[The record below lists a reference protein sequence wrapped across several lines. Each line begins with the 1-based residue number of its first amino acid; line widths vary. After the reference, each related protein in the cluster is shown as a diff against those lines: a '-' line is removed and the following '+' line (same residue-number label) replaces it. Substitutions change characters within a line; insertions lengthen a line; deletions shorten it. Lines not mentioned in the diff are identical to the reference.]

1 MFERIVVFW
10 KGNDI
15 VHLFGGFLRF
25 GAQDKGP
32 DQQHCQQPRG
42 EPGEIQPH
50 VLELGAPARK
60 DLDGFIDGSHKKASR
75 PHVEKGVQ
83 LHGPCRGQQ
92 PAGQPAQAGEF
103 GKVGHLSHKVNQL
116 FLVGEQVPDESGQ
129 KAQHPHA
136 EVVGVGTAHQGVPPD
151 KGQVAHQQKA

>member
-1 MFERIVVFW
+1 MFERIVAFW
-10 KGNDI
+10 KGYDI

-32 DQQHCQQPRG
+32 DQQHCQQPRR

-60 DLDGFIDGSHKKASR
+60 DLDGFIDGSRKKASR
-75 PHVEKGVQ
+75 PHVEEGVQ
-83 LHGPCRGQQ
+83 LHAPGRGQQ
-92 PAGQPAQAGEF
+92 PAGQPAQAGKF
-103 GKVGHLSHKVNQL
+103 GKVGHLPHNVHQL
-116 FLVGEQVPDESGQ
+116 FLVWEQVPDKSGQ

>member
-1 MFERIVVFW
+1 MFERIVAFW
-10 KGNDI
+10 KGYDI

-60 DLDGFIDGSHKKASR
+60 IWMVSSMAATKKPPAHTWKKGCSFTVRAVASSPQDSPPR
-75 PHVEKGVQ
+75 
-83 LHGPCRGQQ
+83 
-92 PAGQPAQAGEF
+92 QANSVKWAIF
-103 GKVGHLSHKVNQL
+103 RTMCTSC
-116 FLVGEQVPDESGQ
+116 SGW
-129 KAQHPHA
+129 
-136 EVVGVGTAHQGVPPD
+136 GTSPG
-151 KGQVAHQQKA
+151 

>member
-1 MFERIVVFW
+1 MFERIVAFW
-10 KGNDI
+10 KGYDI

-60 DLDGFIDGSHKKASR
+60 DLDGFIDGSHKEASR
-75 PHVEKGVQ
+75 PHVEKGV
-83 LHGPCRGQQ
+83 LFPRVGGKMCIRDRGKSQ
-92 PAGQPAQAGEF
+92 GS
-103 GKVGHLSHKVNQL
+103 V
-116 FLVGEQVPDESGQ
+116 
-129 KAQHPHA
+129 KAA
-136 EVVGVGTAHQGVPPD
+136 KEA
-151 KGQVAHQQKA
+151 A